1 MNNLLKY
8 IRSTF
13 NYVHDIDTKSDDVN
27 PKLQL
32 LDYRLYKVF
41 VTPIDIDGYQDKL
54 EHCSEILQKALNEWA
69 AVLNNK
75 IKFKVVYSLQGADV
89 KLYWIRSKRRYAARQ
104 NWDNNTIHP
113 MPVVNMGIV
122 DMEGNPY
129 SDSELYHLCLHEF
142 GHILTL
148 GHSPDPKDCMCG
160 GGDWNP
166 YLTANDKFVARLI
179 YSLGSGV
186 SYSEKEDYIKAEV
199 KKFLS
204 NQTKANT
211 ANEFYPP
218 MKISG
223 AEQSV
228 NLLHTLQSIEEIA
241 KYELALQDISLN
253 EISKKFFHKPKY
265 VPSLET
271 M

>member
-13 NYVHDIDTKSDDVN
+13 NYTHWIDAKNDAIN

-32 LDYRLYKVF
+32 LDYGTYRVF
-41 VTPIDIDGYQDKL
+41 VTPVDIDGYQDQL
-54 EHCSEILQKALNEWA
+54 EHYSDILQKALNEWS

-75 IKFKVVYSLQGADV
+75 IKFKVVYSLQGADI

-113 MPVVNMGIV
+113 MPVINMGIV
-122 DMEGNPY
+122 DLEGNPY

-166 YLTANDKFVARLI
+166 YLTENDKFVARLI

-204 NQTKANT
+204 AQEKEEPAE
-211 ANEFYPP
+211 EFKPP
-218 MKISG
+218 VKLSKGEISL
-223 AEQSV
+223 
-228 NLLHTLQSIEEIA
+228 NLLNNLESIEEIA
-241 KYELALQDISLN
+241 KYKLTLQHISLD
-253 EISKKFFHKPKY
+253 ETSRKHFYKLQYIS
-265 VPSLET
+265 SSE
-271 M
+271 